1 MLTSPQPSDAHS
13 VQKLPQNVEVDT
25 SPDDVASSLP
35 QSRAISSIPT
45 PVEVHDED
53 LGDTMSRPKSTATQ
67 ERLDIHTVSSSVA
80 PLQDDTVMDTGVFSL
95 STELQPDNLVGK
107 SVCTVS
113 HSLTHLKYV

>member
-53 LGDTMSRPKSTATQ
+53 LGDTMSRPMSTVTPTQ
-67 ERLDIHTVSSSVA
+67 DPSDIHTMPSSGA
-80 PLQDDTVMDTGVFSL
+80 PLPDDTIIDAGAFSL
-95 STELQPDNLVGK
+95 STELQTADSLGK
-107 SVCTVS
+107 
-113 HSLTHLKYV
+113 